1 MNQLG
6 YIPMMDYE
14 QRHKELI
21 KEAAQSRLVYEALKS
36 VTPKMHST
44 SRILAL
50 IGKGLADLGT
60 TLEKRYGIRAE
71 TEVAFNKQSNL
82 SGCS

>member
-14 QRHKELI
+14 QQHEELI

-50 IGKGLADLGT
+50 IGKELADLGT

-71 TEVAFNKQSNL
+71 TEVAVNKQSNL